1 MNNDSCHDA
10 ALLRLSKPGRHWE
23 TGNWRL
29 FITGLSN
36 IGPLRKPNGSWGDL
50 MQKCIEWEHVQYSNL
65 FIIYIYIS
73 ICNIN
78 GFIYRHRFQ
87 HLSSITSTNDGIYT
101 YIYICIFL
109 IAWLFDSSHVAQSSC
124 LILGSLGL
132 ITDWEEGVAKPNF
145 FRKGCAP
152 SKINPRGLVG
162 LVGDFPFSRVIFRFH
177 W

>member
-65 FIIYIYIS
+65 FIIYIYIYLFATLTVS
-73 ICNIN
+73 YIDIDFNIYQALLQRMMVY
-78 GFIYRHRFQ
+78 I
-87 HLSSITSTNDGIYT
+87 LI
-101 YIYICIFL
+101 YIYMYISYCMAFWFIPCCPKL
-109 IAWLFDSSHVAQSSC
+109 LPDTWKPGVDHRLGGRSC
-124 LILGSLGL
+124 Q
-132 ITDWEEGVAKPNF
+132 TEF
-145 FRKGCAP
+145 FSQRLCPK
-152 SKINPRGLVG
+152 
-162 LVGDFPFSRVIFRFH
+162 
-177 W
+177 

>member
-65 FIIYIYIS
+65 FIYIYIS

-87 HLSSITSTNDGIYT
+87 HLASITSTNDGIYI
-101 YIYICIFL
+101 YIYMYISYCMAFWFIPCCPKLLPDTWKPGLDHRLGGRSCQTEIFSQRL
-109 IAWLFDSSHVAQSSC
+109 C
-124 LILGSLGL
+124 P
-132 ITDWEEGVAKPNF
+132 K
-145 FRKGCAP
+145 
-152 SKINPRGLVG
+152 
-162 LVGDFPFSRVIFRFH
+162 
-177 W
+177 

>member
-65 FIIYIYIS
+65 FIYIYIS

-87 HLSSITSTNDGIYT
+87 HLASITSTNDGIYIYM
-101 YIYICIFL
+101 YISYCMAFWFIPCCPKLLPDTWKPGLDHRLGGRSCQTEIFSQRL
-109 IAWLFDSSHVAQSSC
+109 C
-124 LILGSLGL
+124 P
-132 ITDWEEGVAKPNF
+132 K
-145 FRKGCAP
+145 
-152 SKINPRGLVG
+152 
-162 LVGDFPFSRVIFRFH
+162 
-177 W
+177 

>member
-65 FIIYIYIS
+65 FIIYIYIYLFATLTVS
-73 ICNIN
+73 YIDIDFNIYQALLQRMMVY
-78 GFIYRHRFQ
+78 I
-87 HLSSITSTNDGIYT
+87 LI
-101 YIYICIFL
+101 YIYVYFLLHGFL
-109 IAWLFDSSHVAQSSC
+109 IHPMLPKAPAWYLEAWGWSQTGRKELPNRIFF
-124 LILGSLGL
+124 
-132 ITDWEEGVAKPNF
+132 AKAVPQV
-145 FRKGCAP
+145 R
-152 SKINPRGLVG
+152 
-162 LVGDFPFSRVIFRFH
+162 
-177 W
+177 

>member
-101 YIYICIFL
+101 YIYIYVYFLLHGFL
-109 IAWLFDSSHVAQSSC
+109 IHPMLPKAPAWYLEAWGWSQTGRKELPNRIFF
-124 LILGSLGL
+124 
-132 ITDWEEGVAKPNF
+132 AKAVPQV
-145 FRKGCAP
+145 R
-152 SKINPRGLVG
+152 
-162 LVGDFPFSRVIFRFH
+162 
-177 W
+177 